1 MVEPKAIRGVPW
13 TVLGFAANRGLTM
26 LGTLVLARLLTP
38 EDFGLI
44 GIAGLATMVLNLF
57 ADFGLAN
64 SLILRRDLD
73 RRAEGTVLT
82 LMTVLSLGLAALGF
96 LCAGLVADAFREPRL
111 EDVFRAL
118 SALVALMG
126 PIAYLNAILRR
137 ELEFRRQFWSQLV
150 SAIVYLVVALACAV
164 GGLGVWSLV
173 LGQVAQRVALALHL
187 FLVVRHRVPP
197 AWSRIAAADSLR
209 TGAGFVGQGLVSF
222 VQLNVDYVV
231 VGRALGAAPF
241 GLYAMAFRLS
251 ELPTLAISQ
260 PVAQVTFSAFTGM
273 IHRGED
279 PRPAYFS
286 GLETVALVAAPAG
299 VLLSASS
306 GPLVETILPREWFA
320 MIVPLTVLGLWGA
333 LQPLHNTLA
342 WMFNSVGLQ
351 KLAAGVGLVML
362 ALAIPA
368 FVIAADAGS
377 LTAIAAVVLGRTVV
391 HYAALLAVAG
401 RRAQVGVAAHA
412 RVLAPVVAACAA
424 AWFATRGAHLLFGP
438 APLELVAGL
447 VAGTA
452 AYAGTVLAVA
462 PNLPRRAVSR
472 VRRSVAPGAS

>member
-1 MVEPKAIRGVPW
+1 MVERKAIRGVPW

-26 LGTLVLARLLTP
+26 LSTLVLARLLTP

-82 LMTVLSLGLAALGF
+82 LMTALSLALAALGF
-96 LCAGLVADAFREPRL
+96 LSAGLVADAFREPRL

-126 PIAYLNAILRR
+126 PIAYLNAVLRR
-137 ELEFRRQFWSQLV
+137 ELEFRKQFWSQLV
-150 SAIVYLVVALACAV
+150 SAIVYIVVALACAI

-187 FLVVRHRVPP
+187 FALVGQRVGP
-197 AWSRIAAADSLR
+197 AWSRPAALDSLR

-222 VQLNVDYVV
+222 AQLNVDYVV

-260 PVAQVTFSAFTGM
+260 PVAQVTFSTFTGM
-273 IHRGED
+273 LHRGEN

-306 GPLVETILPREWFA
+306 GPLVETILPEEWFD
-320 MIVPLTVLGLWGA
+320 MIVPLTVLGIWGA

-351 KLAAGVGLVML
+351 KVAAGVGLAML
-362 ALAIPA
+362 AVAIPA
-368 FVIAADAGS
+368 FVVAADAGS
-377 LTAIAAVVLGRTVV
+377 LTAIAAVVLARTGV
-391 HYAALLAVAG
+391 HYAVLLGIAG
-401 RRAQVGVAAHA
+401 RRAGVSAAEHA
-412 RVLAPVVAACAA
+412 RVLAPIVAACVA
-424 AWFATRGAHLLFGP
+424 AWFATRAGHLLFGA

-447 VAGTA
+447 LAGA
-452 AYAGTVLAVA
+452 GAYAGTVLLLA
-462 PNLPRRAVSR
+462 PALPRRALSR
-472 VRRSVAPGAS
+472 VRRSVAR